1 MSCDISSHHK
11 PTSAPTIYLTNFAYC
26 KGFPPSDAMLTLSIH
41 FDFFFFFFFFKFKF
55 WFDYYLHTIYLGK
68 LCPHQ
73 YFVHTLSPVTDNCPS
88 WISGRGRLTEEMI
101 SWSTSAK
108 NWAGIL
114 TCGTWICSQMCYWV
128 CYGAHPPY
136 LSKFKTHWWTWLPS
150 TDCASAGDVDTI

>member
-1 MSCDISSHHK
+1 MISAH
-11 PTSAPTIYLTNFAYC
+11 TINPPLPQQYTWQTLHIA
-26 KGFPPSDAMLTLSIH
+26 KGFLHQTQCSHYLSTL
-41 FDFFFFFFFFKFKF
+41 FFFFFFFFKFKF